1 MDLDARLGFAR
12 SRRHFPNKLFLK
24 LSHQPQKR
32 TRPEKLPAWF
42 FRILKNTL
50 IDEFRKLKRDIEKS
64 KEYQR
69 DVLPDLESQ
78 IEEKLCECVKH
89 LILDLSPEEQLIL
102 EKHFFE
108 GKKFQDLSQE
118 FGQSEGTIR
127 VKATRARKKLKELFR
142 DCCNITRFDQTKDCS
157 CG

>member
-1 MDLDARLGFAR
+1 MDLDARLGLPEAEDIFQQA
-12 SRRHFPNKLFLK
+12 LFK
-24 LSHQPQKR
+24 AFTS
-32 TRPEKLPAWF
+32 TTEADEAEKLPAWF

-89 LILDLSPEEQLIL
+89 LILDLSQ
-102 EKHFFE
+102 KN
-108 GKKFQDLSQE
+108 S
-118 FGQSEGTIR
+118 
-127 VKATRARKKLKELFR
+127 
-142 DCCNITRFDQTKDCS
+142 
-157 CG
+157 